1 MMTWLEAIYDIPSKS
16 YRRTKNG
23 RYETFC
29 SDHSKYMYLGTYDSP
44 EEAERVA
51 FNYRADRLCSRVEE
65 HGLNAFDGIVFMDN
79 YIAFDNGMIF
89 NLAGERMV
97 GALDRNGYRHG
108 IFNRQYIQFHRVIA
122 SIFCE
127 REPGKDYVNHI
138 DGNKDNNCEWNLEW
152 VTSKENID
160 HAIKHNLMTAGVGS
174 GENHPCSTITEKT
187 ARYICELLEQ
197 NELSYDEISKLTGAS
212 CSVIGKIKNG
222 HRWKNVSKDYNVSNY
237 TSKR

>member
-1 MMTWLEAIYDIPSKS
+1 MTWLEAIYDIPSKS

-23 RYETFC
+23 RYEAFC

-65 HGLNAFDGIVFMDN
+65 YGLNAFDGIVFMDN

-108 IFNRQYIQFHRVIA
+108 IFNRRYIQFHRVIA

-138 DGNKDNNCEWNLEW
+138 DGNKDNNRADNLEW
-152 VTSKENID
+152 VTKSENTL
-160 HAIKHNLMTAGVGS
+160 HSFRTGLQT
-174 GENHPCSTITEKT
+174 TIGGIPIYSEDEK
-187 ARYICELLEQ
+187 RYIY
-197 NELSYDEISKLTGAS
+197 NHRYDYY
-212 CSVIGKIKNG
+212 
-222 HRWKNVSKDYNVSNY
+222 KDVAEYLDRNPETVRKY
-237 TSKR
+237 MTRYREEDQI